1 MHKIL
6 QKLKM
11 TAFIA
16 VMAIIPAIA
25 MASPLTPGEALSR
38 LSSAKGPKKVSGRL
52 DRMDVVHTLRT
63 FNGNPSAY
71 IFADRNAGGYLVVS
85 ADDCAAPLLG
95 YSESGSFDSES
106 LPPQFEYWL
115 GEYSRQIEYASLAGL
130 PAYAASSVYG
140 GDDRKIVAPLMS
152 TRWNQDAPYN
162 LLVPSKDSR
171 NYPTGCVAT
180 AMAQVMK
187 YWNYPER
194 GTGSGSITLP
204 SGAQGESSMNFRI
217 AFDWENML
225 DIYKSGDY
233 DDTQAKAVATLMKA
247 CGYST
252 KMNYSMGG
260 SGTLSRFA
268 AQALV
273 NNFSYN
279 PDIEYC
285 ERDYYSAAEWEG
297 ILYAEMA
304 AGRPVL
310 YGGVSSSVGH
320 EFVCDGYA
328 GDGYFHF
335 NWGWGG
341 MSDGY
346 FLLAALDPGSVG
358 IGGGTGSDGF
368 NYAQDIVIGIQPGAS
383 YSYTP
388 RLTQLGS
395 LSVSLAGKDVSMS
408 LDYNGRTGIWANTD
422 IRPLSVNFGVN
433 IKNYDSSYA
442 KSITIVSQTFAA
454 PVLEQAASGGYMIS
468 YSGIGSPGK
477 FSLPDDMPDGE
488 YEVSLVTKASGNSD
502 ADWLPVLCSSS
513 EKNSFYIKKNGT
525 IYSVIE
531 SISNPIKV
539 DNAEFISKLYY
550 GNAAKLRVSLGNSS
564 ARDLSKR
571 IRPVLYNADAA
582 AMEGETITVVLPAN
596 GSLTEDVTTIFRIL
610 PGQTAPT
617 RVMSYKL
624 GFIDADTDERL
635 DWSSSVRMLV
645 GGGNAFQ
652 VSDFILENGILTGE
666 TVGSGNTSNVYSVST
681 EDNLSFAATIENK
694 SVYFGYGISAQ
705 VFDQNN
711 PSDILTTVTFAPLL
725 ILENINETGK
735 IRGSLNTDTFDSYTL
750 YGLKLYAMT
759 PNGFAEIKNVDPIYF
774 RKSSS
779 SVDEIMSRNEMSVR
793 YDAAKGVV
801 IAEGDVECI
810 GIYDINGNLI
820 SSDSVQNDGKTIV
833 NLNVSGK
840 GVVLAVARFKSG
852 KVKAFKIIL

>member
-1 MHKIL
+1 MKRIYLIL
-6 QKLKM
+6 
-11 TAFIA
+11 TALSLSLSGLNA
-16 VMAIIPAIA
+16 AT
-25 MASPLTPGEALSR
+25 LTPGEALSR

-63 FNGNPSAY
+63 LNGNPSAY

-130 PAYAASSVYG
+130 PAYDASPMSGVDG
-140 GDDRKIVAPLMS
+140 RKIVAPLIS

-204 SGAQGESSMNFRI
+204 SGAQGESSMNFRT
-217 AFDWENML
+217 AFDWDNML
-225 DIYKSGDY
+225 DIYKSGGY

-279 PDIEYC
+279 PDIECC
-285 ERDYYSAAEWEG
+285 ERDYYSTTEWEG

-368 NYAQDIVIGIQPGAS
+368 NYAQDIIIGIQPGAS

-388 RLTQLGS
+388 RMTQLGN
-395 LSVSLAGKDVSMS
+395 LSATVSGKSVTMT
-408 LDYNGRTGIWANTD
+408 LDYGGRQGYWVNTD
-422 IRPLSVNFGVN
+422 IREIDVNFGV
-433 IKNYDSSYA
+433 
-442 KSITIVSQTFAA
+442 TIEPTLAGTQGGGALKLQSGAIAA
-454 PVLEQAASGGYMIS
+454 PSLTPTDGGYQVR
-468 YSGIGSPGK
+468 YAGYEGK
-477 FSLPDDMPDGE
+477 VSFNIPDGLADGS
-488 YEVSLVTKASGNSD
+488 YRVTVSSQQNGNPE
-502 ADWLPVLCSSS
+502 ALWLPVLKEQGCV
-513 EKNSFYIKKNGT
+513 NSFYITKSAGRYEVST
-525 IYSVIE
+525 SLPSV
-531 SISNPIKV
+531 V
-539 DNAEFISKLYY
+539 AVTGAEVVGKLYY
-550 GNAAKLRVSLGNSS
+550 GCASRLNVTVGNTSQE
-564 ARDLSKR
+564 ATIATLK
-571 IRPVLYNADAA
+571 PCLYSGDVC
-582 AMEGETITVVLPAN
+582 AMEGDAFEVSLSGGESRQVDLTTV
-596 GSLTEDVTTIFRIL
+596 FRIL
-610 PGQTAPT
+610 PGVAAPLRLT
-617 RVMSYKL
+617 SYKL
-624 GFIDADTDERL
+624 RFVDAETGEPQ
-635 DWSSSVRMLV
+635 DWNASVRMYV
-645 GGGNAFQ
+645 NAA
-652 VSDFILENGILTGE
+652 VSLGVNEFVAENATLTGDKE
-666 TVGSGNTSNVYSVST
+666 GDTTVPNVYEVST
-681 EDNLSFAATIENK
+681 GSSLMLKAVVENLGA
-694 SVYFGYGISAQ
+694 YFGYGISAQ
-705 VFDQNN
+705 VS
-711 PSDILTTVTFAPLL
+711 PASDTGNVLATVKFGPDLFLA
-725 ILENINETGK
+725 EKSETAT
-735 IRGSLNTDTFDSYTL
+735 ITSTLSTDGIGGYDL
-750 YGLKLYAMT
+750 YRVRLYAMA
-759 PNGFAEIKNVDPIYF
+759 PNGFAEIKGAPEIYF
-774 RKSSS
+774 RLSSS
-779 SVDEIMSRNEMSVR
+779 GVSEVDALGVGEVSFDRGSRKVF
-793 YDAAKGVV
+793 AT
-801 IAEGDVECI
+801 GDVS
-810 GIYDINGNLI
+810 GLDLYDISGSMI
-820 SSDSVQNDGKTIV
+820 AAEPVADGERLSARVDDAMSGIV
-833 NLNVSGK
+833 I
-840 GVVLAVARFKSG
+840 AVARYRSG
-852 KVKAFKIIL
+852 AVKTLKIVL

>member
-1 MHKIL
+1 MIL

-38 LSSAKGPKKVSGRL
+38 LSSANGPKKVFGRL

-63 FNGNPSAY
+63 LNGDPSAY
-71 IFADRNAGGYLVVS
+71 IFADRSDGGYLVVS

-95 YSESGSFDSES
+95 YSESGSFDSKS
-106 LPPQFEYWL
+106 LPPQLEYWL
-115 GEYSRQIEYASLAGL
+115 GEYSRQIEYASSAGL
-130 PAYAASSVYG
+130 PAYAVSSVSG
-140 GDDRKIVAPLMS
+140 RNDRKIVAPLMS

-194 GTGSGSITLP
+194 GTGSGSITVP
-204 SGAQGESSMNFRI
+204 SGAQGESSMNFRT
-217 AFDWENML
+217 AFDWKNML
-225 DIYKSGDY
+225 DIYKSGGY

-297 ILYAEMA
+297 MLYAEMA

-596 GSLTEDVTTIFRIL
+596 GGLTEDVTTIFRIL

-652 VSDFILENGILTGE
+652 VSDFILENGILTEE

-801 IAEGDVECI
+801 IAEGDVECL

-852 KVKAFKIIL
+852 KVKALKIIL

>member
-1 MHKIL
+1 MKKITL
-6 QKLKM
+6 LL
-11 TAFIA
+11 FIA
-16 VMAIIPAIA
+16 LFSSAGF
-25 MASPLTPGEALSR
+25 ASPLTPDQALQR
-38 LSSAKGPKKVSGRL
+38 IKSSSLRSKGINNTENL
-52 DRMDVVHTLRT
+52 TLRHT
-63 FNGNPSAY
+63 FLTETKVPTLY
-71 IFADRNAGGYLVVS
+71 VFAHNNDSGFILLS
-85 ADDCAAPLLG
+85 ADDAAAPVLG
-95 YSESGSFDSES
+95 YSDKGNFNADEM
-106 LPPQFEYWL
+106 PPQMKWWL
-115 GEYSRQIEYASLAGL
+115 SEYSRQIEYAAEKQIGTYTSTANNG
-130 PAYAASSVYG
+130 S
-140 GDDRKIVAPLMS
+140 RKTVAPLMS

-204 SGAQGESSMNFRI
+204 SGAQGESSMNFRT
-217 AFDWENML
+217 AFDWDNML
-225 DIYKSGDY
+225 DIYKSGGY
-233 DDTQAKAVATLMKA
+233 DDTQAKAVAALMKA

-279 PDIEYC
+279 PDIEFC

-297 ILYAEMA
+297 MLYAEMA

-596 GSLTEDVTTIFRIL
+596 GGLTEDVTTIFRIL

-652 VSDFILENGILTGE
+652 VSDFILENGILTEE

-801 IAEGDVECI
+801 IAEGDVECL

-852 KVKAFKIIL
+852 KVKALKIIL

>member
-1 MHKIL
+1 MKKITL
-6 QKLKM
+6 LL
-11 TAFIA
+11 FIA
-16 VMAIIPAIA
+16 LFSSAGF
-25 MASPLTPGEALSR
+25 ASPLTPDQALQR
-38 LSSAKGPKKVSGRL
+38 IKSSSLRSKGINNTENL
-52 DRMDVVHTLRT
+52 TLRHT
-63 FNGNPSAY
+63 FLTETKVPTLY
-71 IFADRNAGGYLVVS
+71 VFAHNNDSGFILLS
-85 ADDCAAPLLG
+85 ADDAAAPVLG
-95 YSESGSFDSES
+95 YSDKGNFNADEM
-106 LPPQFEYWL
+106 PPQMKWWL
-115 GEYSRQIEYASLAGL
+115 SEYSRQIEYAAEKQIGTYTSTANNG
-130 PAYAASSVYG
+130 S
-140 GDDRKIVAPLMS
+140 RKTVAPLMS

-217 AFDWENML
+217 AFDWDNML

-635 DWSSSVRMLV
+635 DWSSSARMLV

-652 VSDFILENGILTGE
+652 VSDFILENGILTEE
-666 TVGSGNTSNVYSVST
+666 TVGGGNTSNVYSVST

-711 PSDILTTVTFAPLL
+711 PSDILTTVSFAPLL

-735 IRGSLNTDTFDSYTL
+735 IRGSLNTDTFDSDTL

-779 SVDEIMSRNEMSVR
+779 SVDEIMSGNEISVR

-801 IAEGDVECI
+801 IAEGDVECLS
-810 GIYDINGNLI
+810 IYDINGNLI
-820 SSDSVQNDGKTIV
+820 SSDSVQKDGKTIV

-852 KVKAFKIIL
+852 KVKALKIIL

>member
-1 MHKIL
+1 MKKITL
-6 QKLKM
+6 LL
-11 TAFIA
+11 FIA
-16 VMAIIPAIA
+16 LFSSAGF
-25 MASPLTPGEALSR
+25 ASPLTPDQALQR
-38 LSSAKGPKKVSGRL
+38 IKSSSLRSKGINNTENL
-52 DRMDVVHTLRT
+52 TLRHT
-63 FNGNPSAY
+63 FLTETKVPTLY
-71 IFADRNAGGYLVVS
+71 VFAHNNDSGFILLS
-85 ADDCAAPLLG
+85 ADDAAAPVLG
-95 YSESGSFDSES
+95 YSDKGNFNADEM
-106 LPPQFEYWL
+106 PPQMKWWL
-115 GEYSRQIEYASLAGL
+115 SEYSRQIEYAAEKQIGTYTSTANNG
-130 PAYAASSVYG
+130 S
-140 GDDRKIVAPLMS
+140 RKTVAPLMS

-368 NYAQDIVIGIQPGAS
+368 NYAQDIIIGIQPGAS

-388 RLTQLGS
+388 RMTQLGN
-395 LSVSLAGKDVSMS
+395 LSATVSGKSVTMT
-408 LDYNGRTGIWANTD
+408 LDYGGRQGYWVNTD
-422 IRPLSVNFGVN
+422 IREIDVNFGV
-433 IKNYDSSYA
+433 
-442 KSITIVSQTFAA
+442 TIEPTFAGAQGGGALKLQSGAIAA
-454 PVLEQAASGGYMIS
+454 PSLTPTDGGYQVR
-468 YSGIGSPGK
+468 YAGYEGK
-477 FSLPDDMPDGE
+477 VSFNIPDGLADGS
-488 YEVSLVTKASGNSD
+488 YRVTVSSQQNGNPE
-502 ADWLPVLCSSS
+502 ALWLPVLKEQGCV
-513 EKNSFYIKKNGT
+513 NSFYITKSAGRYEVST
-525 IYSVIE
+525 SLPSV
-531 SISNPIKV
+531 V
-539 DNAEFISKLYY
+539 AVTGAEVVGKLYY
-550 GNAAKLRVSLGNSS
+550 GCASRLNVTVGNTSQE
-564 ARDLSKR
+564 ATIATLK
-571 IRPVLYNADAA
+571 PCLYSGDVC
-582 AMEGETITVVLPAN
+582 AMEGDAFEVSLSGGESRQVDLTTV
-596 GSLTEDVTTIFRIL
+596 FRIL
-610 PGQTAPT
+610 PGVAAPSRLT
-617 RVMSYKL
+617 SYKL
-624 GFIDADTDERL
+624 RFVDAETTGPVLER
-635 DWSSSVRMLV
+635 VCAHV
-645 GGGNAFQ
+645 
-652 VSDFILENGILTGE
+652 
-666 TVGSGNTSNVYSVST
+666 
-681 EDNLSFAATIENK
+681 
-694 SVYFGYGISAQ
+694 
-705 VFDQNN
+705 
-711 PSDILTTVTFAPLL
+711 
-725 ILENINETGK
+725 
-735 IRGSLNTDTFDSYTL
+735 
-750 YGLKLYAMT
+750 
-759 PNGFAEIKNVDPIYF
+759 
-774 RKSSS
+774 
-779 SVDEIMSRNEMSVR
+779 
-793 YDAAKGVV
+793 
-801 IAEGDVECI
+801 C
-810 GIYDINGNLI
+810 
-820 SSDSVQNDGKTIV
+820 
-833 NLNVSGK
+833 
-840 GVVLAVARFKSG
+840 
-852 KVKAFKIIL
+852 

>member
-1 MHKIL
+1 MKKITL
-6 QKLKM
+6 LL
-11 TAFIA
+11 FIA
-16 VMAIIPAIA
+16 LFSSAGF
-25 MASPLTPGEALSR
+25 ASPLTPDQALQR
-38 LSSAKGPKKVSGRL
+38 IKSSSLRSKGINNTENL
-52 DRMDVVHTLRT
+52 TLRHT
-63 FNGNPSAY
+63 FLTETKVPTLY
-71 IFADRNAGGYLVVS
+71 VFAHNNDSGFILLS
-85 ADDCAAPLLG
+85 ADDAAAPVLG
-95 YSESGSFDSES
+95 YSDKGNFNADEM
-106 LPPQFEYWL
+106 PPQMKWWL
-115 GEYSRQIEYASLAGL
+115 SEYSRQIEYAAEKQIGTYTSTANNG
-130 PAYAASSVYG
+130 S
-140 GDDRKIVAPLMS
+140 RKTVAPLMS

-204 SGAQGESSMNFRI
+204 SGAQGESSMNFRT
-217 AFDWENML
+217 AFDWDNML

-297 ILYAEMA
+297 MLYAEMA

-596 GSLTEDVTTIFRIL
+596 GGLTEDVTTIFRIL

-652 VSDFILENGILTGE
+652 VSDFILENGILTEE

-801 IAEGDVECI
+801 IAEGDVECL

-852 KVKAFKIIL
+852 KVKALKIIL

>member
-1 MHKIL
+1 MIL

-38 LSSAKGPKKVSGRL
+38 LSSANGPKKVFGRL

-63 FNGNPSAY
+63 LNGDPSAY
-71 IFADRNAGGYLVVS
+71 IFADRSDGGYLVVS

-95 YSESGSFDSES
+95 YSESGSFDSKS
-106 LPPQFEYWL
+106 LPPQLEYWL
-115 GEYSRQIEYASLAGL
+115 GEYSRQIEYASSAGL
-130 PAYAASSVYG
+130 PAYAVSSVSG
-140 GDDRKIVAPLMS
+140 RNDRKIVAPLMS

-194 GTGSGSITLP
+194 GTGSGSITVP
-204 SGAQGESSMNFRI
+204 SGAQGESSMNFRT
-217 AFDWENML
+217 AFDWKNML
-225 DIYKSGDY
+225 DIYKSGGY

-279 PDIEYC
+279 PDIEFC

-297 ILYAEMA
+297 MLYAEMA

-596 GSLTEDVTTIFRIL
+596 GGLTEDVTTIFRIL

-652 VSDFILENGILTGE
+652 VSDFILENGILTEE

-801 IAEGDVECI
+801 IAEGDVECL

-852 KVKAFKIIL
+852 KVKALKIIL

>member
-1 MHKIL
+1 
-6 QKLKM
+6 
-11 TAFIA
+11 
-16 VMAIIPAIA
+16 
-25 MASPLTPGEALSR
+25 
-38 LSSAKGPKKVSGRL
+38 
-52 DRMDVVHTLRT
+52 
-63 FNGNPSAY
+63 
-71 IFADRNAGGYLVVS
+71 
-85 ADDCAAPLLG
+85 
-95 YSESGSFDSES
+95 
-106 LPPQFEYWL
+106 
-115 GEYSRQIEYASLAGL
+115 
-130 PAYAASSVYG
+130 
-140 GDDRKIVAPLMS
+140 
-152 TRWNQDAPYN
+152 
-162 LLVPSKDSR
+162 
-171 NYPTGCVAT
+171 
-180 AMAQVMK
+180 
-187 YWNYPER
+187 
-194 GTGSGSITLP
+194 
-204 SGAQGESSMNFRI
+204 
-217 AFDWENML
+217 
-225 DIYKSGDY
+225 
-233 DDTQAKAVATLMKA
+233 
-247 CGYST
+247 
-252 KMNYSMGG
+252 
-260 SGTLSRFA
+260 
-268 AQALV
+268 
-273 NNFSYN
+273 
-279 PDIEYC
+279 
-285 ERDYYSAAEWEG
+285 
-297 ILYAEMA
+297 
-304 AGRPVL
+304 
-310 YGGVSSSVGH
+310 
-320 EFVCDGYA
+320 
-328 GDGYFHF
+328 
-335 NWGWGG
+335 
-341 MSDGY
+341 
-346 FLLAALDPGSVG
+346 
-358 IGGGTGSDGF
+358 
-368 NYAQDIVIGIQPGAS
+368 
-383 YSYTP
+383 
-388 RLTQLGS
+388 
-395 LSVSLAGKDVSMS
+395 MS

-596 GSLTEDVTTIFRIL
+596 GGLTEDVTTIFRIL

-652 VSDFILENGILTGE
+652 VSDFILENGILTEE

-801 IAEGDVECI
+801 IAEGDVECL